1 MSYDNRF
8 ADLLN
13 KTIPGVPISAAE
25 LRDRFCISAQL
36 SKYYVDKGFLRRL
49 GSGVFCLPND
59 PVTIYGALVF
69 LQNKDPELHVA
80 GKSALAQRGISH
92 NIYFR
97 ETTVVWGK
105 SKAGLP
111 QWAHDN
117 FAVRYSSAKIFKFA
131 DLQLDQLTCKPAP
144 FGPLK
149 IRCSCIERAL
159 LELLSEVGTKE
170 SSEQARNIFDLVTSV
185 REEVLGPLLQACT
198 SLKVKRLFAAWA
210 KETNLVNV
218 PELFS
223 TFNISVGNG
232 KQWHITSM
240 NGGRTTIRKIKT
252 NCEQAQE
259 NTKDLH
265 PALLRAGPAGLN
277 PKKCSAPISQEH

>member
-1 MSYDNRF
+1 M
-8 ADLLN
+8 
-13 KTIPGVPISAAE
+13 T
-25 LRDRFCISAQL
+25 
-36 SKYYVDKGFLRRL
+36 
-49 GSGVFCLPND
+49 
-59 PVTIYGALVF
+59 
-69 LQNKDPELHVA
+69 
-80 GKSALAQRGISH
+80 
-92 NIYFR
+92 
-97 ETTVVWGK
+97 
-105 SKAGLP
+105 
-111 QWAHDN
+111 
-117 FAVRYSSAKIFKFA
+117 
-131 DLQLDQLTCKPAP
+131 
-144 FGPLK
+144 
-149 IRCSCIERAL
+149 
-159 LELLSEVGTKE
+159 
-170 SSEQARNIFDLVTSV
+170 DLVTSV

-240 NGGRTTIRKIKT
+240 DGGRTTIRKIKT